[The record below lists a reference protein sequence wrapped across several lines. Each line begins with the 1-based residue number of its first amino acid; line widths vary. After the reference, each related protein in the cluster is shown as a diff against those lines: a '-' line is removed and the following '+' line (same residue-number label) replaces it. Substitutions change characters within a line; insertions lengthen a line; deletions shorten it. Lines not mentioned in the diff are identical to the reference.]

1 MFSYMDVAIKL
12 VIGLICLVIFINMS
26 GKGNLAPLS
35 AADQIQNY
43 VLGGIIGG
51 VIYNPDIT
59 IMQFLIVLLIWSGLI
74 ITMRIL
80 KTKNSEV
87 RKWIDGDPIVIVNKG
102 RMIPKN
108 FKKANLSVT
117 DFATMLRMQ
126 DIYTIKDV
134 SRAQVEQNG
143 HLTVLKK
150 DNERLGFILV
160 AEGSIDYDMLDLMDK
175 DEQWL
180 VDVFRNMGIESKE
193 DVFCAEYYKG
203 SITVYTD
210 DMEKQTSPVA
220 VMRKT
225 LFEADEPCFTTMQ
238 SLCDGWER

>member
-51 VIYNPDIT
+51 MIYNPDIT

-74 ITMRIL
+74 IAMRIL
-80 KTKNSEV
+80 KAKNSEV

-102 RMIPKN
+102 KMIPKN

-180 VDVFRNMGIESKE
+180 VDVFQHMGIASKE

-220 VMRKT
+220 VMRKDP
-225 LFEADEPCFTTMQ
+225 L
-238 SLCDGWER
+238 

>member
-12 VIGLICLVIFINMS
+12 VIGLICLVISINMS

-220 VMRKT
+220 VMRKDP
-225 LFEADEPCFTTMQ
+225 L
-238 SLCDGWER
+238 

>member
-220 VMRKT
+220 VMRKDP
-225 LFEADEPCFTTMQ
+225 L
-238 SLCDGWER
+238 

>member
-1 MFSYMDVAIKL
+1 MDVAIKL
-12 VIGLICLVIFINMS
+12 VIGLICLVISINMS

-220 VMRKT
+220 VMRKDP
-225 LFEADEPCFTTMQ
+225 L
-238 SLCDGWER
+238 

>member
-1 MFSYMDVAIKL
+1 MDVAIKL

-220 VMRKT
+220 VMRKDP
-225 LFEADEPCFTTMQ
+225 L
-238 SLCDGWER
+238 

>member
-1 MFSYMDVAIKL
+1 MFSYMDVAVKL
-12 VIGLICLVIFINMS
+12 VIGFICLIIFINMS

-59 IMQFLIVLLIWSGLI
+59 ILQFLIVLLIWSGLI

-80 KTKNSEV
+80 KAQNSEV
-87 RKWIDGDPIVIVNKG
+87 RKWIDGDPIIIINKG
-102 RMIPKN
+102 KMIPEN
-108 FKKANLSVT
+108 FKKANLSVS
-117 DFATMLRMQ
+117 DFSTMLRMQ
-126 DIYTIKDV
+126 DVYTIQEV
-134 SRAQVEQNG
+134 RRAQVEQNG

-150 DNERLGFILV
+150 DSDRLGVILV
-160 AEGSIDYDMLDLMDK
+160 AEGSVDYDMLDLMDK

-180 VDVFRNMGIESKE
+180 NELLREQGIESVD

-203 SITVYTD
+203 TISVFTD
-210 DMEKQTSPVA
+210 NMK
-220 VMRKT
+220 KT
-225 LFEADEPCFTTMQ
+225 TRVTATE
-238 SLCDGWER
+238 S